1 MRRIIIA
8 VSFLTAFWCGDSSFA
23 AAQRFIQVSEHCYYM
38 QVKEGGEN
46 VAVVITDDGVLM
58 VNPPQPQDLPVVMEA
73 LAAKTL
79 NPVRWVVMTEPEFMR
94 NADTRF
100 FAERNT
106 LILTGARLQSLAP
119 PVPASQQTSDNAAPV
134 PARLIFEEQMRL
146 FPSNVEVRILAL
158 KHKARTGG
166 DVVVIVPA
174 EKVLFAGSLYE
185 AARYPDINAASGG
198 DPVGWL
204 DGMKEVI
211 DAVPVFKSAIP
222 AAKPATIQ
230 DKERT
235 LEEGITVVSSS
246 GDVSNLQNMK
256 DLLDSCKKLRNEV
269 SRAVKSGRTLARF
282 LASSGTVSYWSFGN
296 LESYAGQLFEALA
309 K

>member
-1 MRRIIIA
+1 MRRIVIA
-8 VSFLTAFWCGDSSFA
+8 ASFLTAFWCCESSFA

-38 QVKEGGEN
+38 QLKDSGEN
-46 VAVVITDDGVLM
+46 VAVVITDDGIVL
-58 VNPPQPQDLPVVMEA
+58 VNPPQQQDLPLVMEA
-73 LAAKTL
+73 LAAKTSKA
-79 NPVRWVVMTEPEFMR
+79 VRWIVLTEPEFLR

-106 LILTGARLQSLAP
+106 VILTGARLQSLAP
-119 PVPASQQTSDNAAPV
+119 PDPASQYTNDDAAAV

-174 EKVLFAGSLYE
+174 EKVLFAGGLYE
-185 AARYPDINAASGG
+185 TARYPDINMASGG
-198 DPVGWL
+198 DPVGWI
-204 DGMKEVI
+204 DGMKEAI

-222 AAKPATIQ
+222 AAKSATPE
-230 DKERT
+230 DKDKT
-235 LEEGITVVSSS
+235 LEEGITVVSRR

-256 DLLDSCKKLRNEV
+256 DLLDSCKKLRNDI

-282 LASSGTVSYWSFGN
+282 LASSSTVSYWSFGN
-296 LESYAGQLFEALA
+296 LESYAAQLFEALA